1 MGFGPSLSQRISVVA
16 GFAST
21 EQDRLTV
28 VETLATTVA
37 GDVTMGESEI

>member
-1 MGFGPSLSQRISVVA
+1 
-16 GFAST
+16 
-21 EQDRLTV
+21 V